1 MAAFA
6 GFITFII
13 VVGIAVFYLWAYG
26 TIIKGATG
34 QSKAMVLLMLIP
46 IVNIIMPIVW
56 GFQAH
61 SQLLDEESEPTERK
75 MSA

>member
-1 MAAFA
+1 MAAFV
-6 GFITFII
+6 GLISFLI
-13 VVGIAVFYLWAYG
+13 VVGIAVLYFWAYG
-26 TIIKGATG
+26 TIIKGSTG

-61 SQLLDEESEPTERK
+61 NQLLDEESEPREQK
-75 MSA
+75 IAA